1 MIVAPRRRKVRRPGA
16 CSRIE
21 HVAIDAQTV
30 GQRVAEAR
38 GRAGLTQAQLASAVS
53 LDRSALAKIEA
64 GNRRVSALE
73 LARLAE
79 SLDVRIEWFVQDA
92 PEAIISRR
100 NTQEPGT
107 PSPRIDTTVERVARA
122 VEFALEHDQRFT
134 LPNHQPRL
142 MVANMQEADALAE
155 DARSLI
161 GVGHNAP
168 CTYLADKVASLGLLV
183 FSVNLGVESADA
195 ATILLRRGG
204 IAVING
210 DLRVGRRRLALA
222 HELGHYIIAD
232 DYSVDWRIAEYQE
245 VDRRESLL
253 DRFARALLLPAA
265 GLRAE
270 WNAHANGDYGNMRT
284 AAVRIASSYRVDM
297 ATLARRLL
305 ELEIIN
311 TADASKIRS
320 VRTTRADIVELGLV
334 VGDELVPPALPREY
348 VLSVL
353 RLYRSETISMAR
365 ALDLLLDTWDG
376 DMLPDLPGR
385 SEDEI
390 LQYV

>member
-1 MIVAPRRRKVRRPGA
+1 M
-16 CSRIE
+16 
-21 HVAIDAQTV
+21 AIDARTV
-30 GQRVAEAR
+30 GQRIAEAR
-38 GRAGLTQAQLASAVS
+38 GRAGLMQSQLASAAS

-64 GNRRVSALE
+64 GSRRVSALE

-79 SLDVRIEWFVQDA
+79 SLDARIEWFVQDA

-107 PSPRIDTTVERVARA
+107 PSPRIDNTVERVARA

-134 LPNHQPRL
+134 LPDHQPRP
-142 MVANMQEADALAE
+142 MIANVQEAEALAQ
-155 DARSLI
+155 ATRSLI
-161 GVGHNAP
+161 GVDCDAP
-168 CTYLADKVASLGLLV
+168 CTYLADKVAPLGLLV
-183 FSVNLGVESADA
+183 FAVNLGVESADA

-232 DYSVDWRIAEYQE
+232 EYSVDWRIAEYQDA
-245 VDRRESLL
+245 DRRESLL
-253 DRFARALLLPAA
+253 DRFARALLLPEA

-270 WNAHANGDYGNMRT
+270 WNEHATSDYGNMRT
-284 AAVRIASSYRVDM
+284 AAVRTASSYRVDM

-311 TADASKIRS
+311 SVDAGKIRT

-334 VGDELVPPALPREY
+334 VGDELAPPALPRDY

-376 DMLPDLPGR
+376 NMLPDLPGR

-390 LQYV
+390 WQYV